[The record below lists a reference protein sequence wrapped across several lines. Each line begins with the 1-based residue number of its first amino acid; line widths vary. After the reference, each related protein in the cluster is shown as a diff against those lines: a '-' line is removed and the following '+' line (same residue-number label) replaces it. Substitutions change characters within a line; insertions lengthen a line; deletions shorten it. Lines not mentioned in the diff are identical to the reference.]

1 MFENEDDENND
12 MTEND
17 ENKDMIENSKVI
29 RKLFNMMETFAERLV
44 NIENIV

>member
-1 MFENEDDENND
+1 MQKKD
-12 MTEND
+12 MTENEND